1 LTEFRIAFE
10 RTIPLSV
17 FAICGSCSALG
28 SWNPQAAVVLQTDD
42 CELWKAT
49 IELPR
54 GVPVKYRYFKGY
66 FLEPKVYTD
75 VLLWVWMSKLRV
87 S

>member
-1 LTEFRIAFE
+1 MTSSQVTFE
-10 RTIPLSV
+10 VRGPSAPGEV

-28 SWNPQAAVVLQTDD
+28 NWNPQAAVVLQTDD

-49 IELPR
+49 VELVR

-66 FLEPKVYTD
+66 FLEPKK
-75 VLLWVWMSKLRV
+75 MK
-87 S
+87 